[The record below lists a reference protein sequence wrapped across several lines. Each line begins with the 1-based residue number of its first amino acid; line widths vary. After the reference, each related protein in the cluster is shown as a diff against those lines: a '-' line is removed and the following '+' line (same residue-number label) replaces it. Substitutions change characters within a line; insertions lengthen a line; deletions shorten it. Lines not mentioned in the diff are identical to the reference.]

1 MKTALITGASGA
13 IGSETVKTFIRN
25 GYFVTA
31 QYNKGEDGINKL
43 IKELEEENLSGFI
56 NPVKADFSE
65 IGQAEELYN
74 KHEKAFKHIDVLVN
88 NAGIDLYKQAQ
99 DTTEKEWDEVFDVNL
114 KAPFI
119 LTKKALNKMI
129 ERKFGKILFVSSIWG
144 KAGGSL
150 ESVYSA
156 SKSAMIGYVKALA
169 KEVGPSSINVNCVCP
184 GVIRSKMNEGY
195 TESEMQ
201 DLIDRTPLCRIGE
214 PKEIAEIIYF
224 LCSEKASFITGQT
237 LTVDGGFIL

>member
-1 MKTALITGASGA
+1 
-13 IGSETVKTFIRN
+13 
-25 GYFVTA
+25 
-31 QYNKGEDGINKL
+31 
-43 IKELEEENLSGFI
+43 
-56 NPVKADFSE
+56 
-65 IGQAEELYN
+65 
-74 KHEKAFKHIDVLVN
+74 
-88 NAGIDLYKQAQ
+88 
-99 DTTEKEWDEVFDVNL
+99 
-114 KAPFI
+114 
-119 LTKKALNKMI
+119 MI

-201 DLIDRTPLCRIGE
+201 ELIDRTPLCRIGE
-214 PKEIAEIIYF
+214 PNEIAEIIYF